1 MSRRMLRNLG
11 MLILLLGTG
20 CYQTETAAQD
30 RNNDPKKKRDEFAS
44 DQAPAEPAKMIAFD
58 GQRAMQYLR
67 ELCKIGPR
75 ISGTEG
81 MKKQQELLQE
91 HFEKLGGKVEW
102 QKFTAKQ
109 FSQRQSVE
117 MANMI
122 VHWHPE
128 RERRIIFCTHYDTRP
143 QADEEPDRRKWSQ
156 PFISANDGTSGSAW
170 LMELAN
176 HMKDLPVNV
185 GVDLVFFDGEEYIFE
200 KGRDKFFLGSEY
212 FAASYQQQKNRPKYL
227 AAVLLDLFAGK
238 NAKYPIEQNSEFW
251 AGALVEDI
259 WKTAAQLNIKAF
271 RNERGINLEDD
282 HIALNKAGIPAVDIV
297 DFDYR
302 FWHRLND
309 LPDACS
315 AESFE
320 QVGKVLTVWVQRVK

>member
-1 MSRRMLRNLG
+1 MSPRMLLFSG
-11 MLILLLGTG
+11 VLMLLFGAG
-20 CYQTETAAQD
+20 CYRSETAAQD
-30 RNNDPKKKRDEFAS
+30 RNNDKRKRDEFAS
-44 DQAPAEPAKMIAFD
+44 DQAPTEPPKMIAFD
-58 GQRAMQYLR
+58 GQRTMQYLR
-67 ELCKIGPR
+67 DLCKIGPR

-81 MKKQQELLQE
+81 MKKQQELLQA

-102 QKFTAKQ
+102 QRFNAKQ
-109 FSQRQSVE
+109 FSQPRPVE
-117 MANMI
+117 MTNVI

-128 RERRIIFCTHYDTRP
+128 RERRVIFCTHYDTRP

-176 HMKDLPVNV
+176 HMKDLPLQV
-185 GVDLVFFDGEEYIFE
+185 GVDFVLFDGEEYIFE
-200 KGRDKFFLGSEY
+200 KGRDKFFFGSEY
-212 FAASYQQQKNRPKYL
+212 FAANYQQQKDRPKYL

-238 NAKYPIEQNSEFW
+238 NAQFPKEQNSEFW

-259 WKTAAQLNIKAF
+259 WKTAAELKVKAF
-271 RNERGINLEDD
+271 RNERGILLEDD
-282 HIALNKAGIPAVDIV
+282 HLALNKAGIPAVDIV

-302 FWHRLND
+302 YWHRLND
-309 LPDACS
+309 LPDECS

-320 QVGKVLTVWVQRVK
+320 RVGKVLSAWVQKVK